1 MFGIFAL
8 IYIPFMLFR
17 VVFMML
23 RGIGI
28 ILFVLAR
35 IALRNQQRKQQR
47 NTTGQIQHVRIKLRR
62 NQYPTFGA
70 NGKTKIFI

>member
-35 IALRNQQRKQQR
+35 IALNNQQRKQR
-47 NTTGQIQHVRIKLRR
+47 NTSGQVQHVRIKLRR